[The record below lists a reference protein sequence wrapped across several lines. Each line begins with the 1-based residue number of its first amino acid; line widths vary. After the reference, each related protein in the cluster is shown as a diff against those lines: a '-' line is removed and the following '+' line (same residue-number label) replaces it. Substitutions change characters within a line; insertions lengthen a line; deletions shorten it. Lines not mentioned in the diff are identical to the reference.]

1 MAPDRK
7 DDICHDIDE
16 ETIESH
22 AMGRLQDGPVRQH
35 LGECEFCRARVSK
48 YRSWIEDLKHAIQ
61 ELREEE
67 AQQPPSPKNGPDPA
81 SSS

>member
-1 MAPDRK
+1 MAPGRE
-7 DDICHDIDE
+7 DDICGDIDD
-16 ETIESH
+16 ETIELH

-35 LGECEFCRARVSK
+35 LDACEVCRARVSK
-48 YRSWIEDLKHAIQ
+48 YRSWIEDLKEAIR

-67 AQQPPSPKNGPDPA
+67 EEQPPPPKNGPDPT